1 MERNSTYIKYL
12 LEQWSEEALPSGEI
26 HLWPAIQSSLNAN
39 ARQSKKG
46 ISSINA
52 TVRKP
57 SPRLQA
63 ILIVAVLMILLVMFA
78 TPQGRA
84 LAQEILH
91 FFTRAPSDTLPLQ
104 SFQLT
109 HLPTLDLSTP
119 TPDRR
124 PTPAGAKGT
133 VLPTLDSIMPTP
145 DPASII
151 DANQTV
157 QEVEKRAGFEVLEP
171 AYLPNIISFTGASF
185 DPEHH
190 IARIFYR
197 YWDTNGLVLREEPY
211 QTNDNCELC
220 GVVGASA
227 AVETVQIGNVTGEY
241 AEGVWSLT
249 ENGPVWDP
257 NPYLKTLRWQ
267 ANGMAFE
274 LLYMGPPSSVTKE
287 EMIAIAKSLK

>member
-1 MERNSTYIKYL
+1 MAQKKSHIKNI
-12 LEQWSEEALPSGEI
+12 LEQWAEEALPSEQI
-26 HLWPAIQSSLNAN
+26 HLWPAIQSGLNAST
-39 ARQSKKG
+39 RLSQKG
-46 ISSINA
+46 ISSTNSTA
-52 TVRKP
+52 HKP
-57 SPRLQA
+57 SLRLA
-63 ILIVAVLMILLVMFA
+63 AALIVSVLMILLALFA

-91 FFTRAPSDTLPLQ
+91 FFSRAPSDTLPLQ

-109 HLPTLDLSTP
+109 PLPTLDTST
-119 TPDRR
+119 
-124 PTPAGAKGT
+124 
-133 VLPTLDSIMPTP
+133 PTP
-145 DPASII
+145 DPASIG

-157 QEVEKRAGFEVLEP
+157 QEVEKQAGFDVLEP
-171 AYLPNIISFTGASF
+171 AYVPNIISFTGATF
-185 DPEHH
+185 DPAHH

-211 QTNDNCELC
+211 QTNDDCELC

-227 AVETVQIGNVTGEY
+227 AVETVQIGTAKGEY

-267 ANGMAFE
+267 SDGIAFE

-287 EMIAIAKSLK
+287 EMIAIAESVK